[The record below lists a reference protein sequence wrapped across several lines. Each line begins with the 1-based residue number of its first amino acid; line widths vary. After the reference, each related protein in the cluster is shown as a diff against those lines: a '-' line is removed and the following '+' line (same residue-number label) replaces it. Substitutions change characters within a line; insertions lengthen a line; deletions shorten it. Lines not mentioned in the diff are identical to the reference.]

1 MFKRGATWYVTLYD
15 QAGTPWQRSTGT
27 TNKDLAKRMAKMV
40 EELRDRRDWPALA
53 LVING
58 TATVGQLY
66 DAYAHNALRA
76 FVGEQASPKWAT
88 LVDGWLRSLDVVEAT
103 RTMYRMQVETILPDG
118 GRVAAITTGAIR
130 DGLAGLTVS
139 SATKRNYLAA
149 VQSFCNYLV
158 AHDLLPVSP
167 AADAARL
174 PRPKKGKPRTV
185 WMTAKEDEALC
196 LAAPSPYRE
205 YFALVHGTGAERNA
219 ALAMTRADVDLERHE
234 VRIPGTKTATR
245 DRTGIPVDAWAWA
258 ILAPYV
264 RTVLRGPL
272 FPTLSKWLVNRMHPT
287 CRKAAGL
294 DPSYSLRDARHSVA
308 VRWLVADG
316 VPMWDVAERL
326 GHSDMTMAT
335 KVYTK
340 TILRDA
346 AKRLGVG
353 SVTATVKTQ
362 GA

>member
-27 TNKDLAKRMAKMV
+27 SNRDLARRMDRMV
-40 EELRDRRDWPALA
+40 EELRDTRQWDALA

-58 TATVGQLY
+58 TATVGQLF
-66 DAYAHNALRA
+66 DAHAHKAVRA

-88 LVDGWLRSLDVVEAT
+88 LVEGWLRSLDVVEST
-103 RTMYRMQVETILPDG
+103 RTMYRMQVETVLPAG
-118 GRVAAITTGAIR
+118 ARVAAITTGAIR
-130 DGLAGLTVS
+130 DGLAALPHS

-149 VQSFCNYLV
+149 VQSFCQYLV

-219 ALAMTRADVDLERHE
+219 ALAMTRADVDLARQE

-245 DRTGIPVDAWAWA
+245 DRAGVPVDPWAWA

-264 RTVLRGPL
+264 RTVLNGPL

-308 VRWLVADG
+308 IRWLVADK
-316 VPMWDVAERL
+316 VEMWDVAERL
-326 GHSDMTMAT
+326 GHADMSMAI

-340 TILRDA
+340 TVLRDA
-346 AKRLGVG
+346 AKRLGVA
-353 SVTATVKTQ
+353 SVESRKTE
-362 GA
+362 AR